1 MDVRAIRFEPVR
13 VSLAELALHRRDV
26 NRKGQADLSADF
38 TIARK
43 NRHAET
49 TSNVSSSGASGRGGD
64 RSSHRA
70 GARRPFGWDRVV
82 DLKQLCVPSAQA
94 TEGHPTLPAFGG
106 GKTGMRKIVALV
118 VLIVLLGGFG
128 IEVGARAYRL
138 RQCNRYAKVVRGM
151 AQERDSGVSS
161 DVMRARLKATE
172 AAQTEPDPGIHD
184 LMGSTITAIY
194 GHPELTPDQCA
205 AVALDGC
212 LTHR

>member
-1 MDVRAIRFEPVR
+1 
-13 VSLAELALHRRDV
+13 
-26 NRKGQADLSADF
+26 
-38 TIARK
+38 
-43 NRHAET
+43 
-49 TSNVSSSGASGRGGD
+49 
-64 RSSHRA
+64 
-70 GARRPFGWDRVV
+70 
-82 DLKQLCVPSAQA
+82 
-94 TEGHPTLPAFGG
+94 
-106 GKTGMRKIVALV
+106 MRKIVALV

-184 LMGSTITAIY
+184 LMESTITAIY
-194 GHPELTPDQCA
+194 GNPELTPDQCA